1 MPRKNLQRSVVLPS
15 DIVESLNKYAAQN
28 HITTSQAIRQFIEQG
43 LSVETYDKHQSE
55 IRSYIREEIEN
66 TLSVVIK
73 PYMDRL
79 IKMQANAT
87 RSSAASLMATVK
99 VLSENYIDN
108 ATPEEILANAL
119 RLSTVITRS
128 KSKSDAEYLAEAK
141 EWIGADLGKPND
153 GG

>member
-1 MPRKNLQRSVVLPS
+1 MTENIKRAVCLTPNMIDSLQR
-15 DIVESLNKYAAQN
+15 YAASKN
-28 HITTSQAIRQFIEQG
+28 ITISEAIRDLLERGLCLKMFAEEQN
-43 LSVETYDKHQSE
+43 T
-55 IRSYIREEIEN
+55 IRSWIREEIEN

-87 RSSAASLMATVK
+87 RSAAASLMATVK

-119 RLSTVITRS
+119 RLSTVIT
-128 KSKSDAEYLAEAK
+128 KAKPKSDAEYLAEAR
-141 EWIGADLGKPND
+141 EWIGADLGKPSD